1 MLVFTFDAE
10 FDSGAKEDMRKKLEA
25 YTGEPCLILECCTA
39 VIRVPDRPEQLK
51 ETCES
56 AQ

>member
-10 FDSGAKEDMRKKLEA
+10 FTPEAKEDLRKRLEA
-25 YTGEPCLILECCTA
+25 YMREPCVILEHCTSI
-39 VIRVPDRPEQLK
+39 IRVPDRPGQLK

-56 AQ
+56 EQ